1 MEIGT
6 GYFAKAKEYADA
18 GYALVSIAK
27 KRPWFLPDTLTITD
41 YFQLAPTDEIL
52 ALKDSPKEYEKLYNE
67 RILSTKS
74 RTHVLVDLD
83 RIAMKQW
90 KDKLVLMCYESPEKF
105 CHRHIVAKW
114 LGDFQNGG
122 INEVEIN
129 TMPLSGMDLLQ

>member
-27 KRPWFLPDTLTITD
+27 KRPWFLPDTLSVTD

-52 ALKDSPKEYEKLYNE
+52 ELKDNPKDYENMYNE

-74 RTHVLVDLD
+74 RVHVLVDLD
-83 RIAMKQW
+83 RIAINQG

-114 LGDFQNGG
+114 LGELQKEG
-122 INEVEIN
+122 ISEVEIKKN
-129 TMPLSGMDLLQ
+129 SETEKELML

>member
-1 MEIGT
+1 MEIAT
-6 GYFAKAKEYADA
+6 GYFAKAKEYADM

-27 KRPWFLPDTLTITD
+27 KRPWFLTDTLTVTN

-52 ALKDSPKEYEKLYNE
+52 ALKDNPKDYENLYNE

-83 RIAMKQW
+83 RIAINQG

-114 LGDFQNGG
+114 LGEFQKEG
-122 INEVEIN
+122 ISEVEIKKN
-129 TMPLSGMDLLQ
+129 SGK